1 MQSFGVYVPE
11 QDAAWETQDNGTL
24 YDDLLERYNRCDAV
38 ECLCPDGRE
47 ADEDYTIW
55 EIVSIIWV
63 IFNSLMT
70 YDEIFYSF
78 PSIVLLFAIVKI
90 YKFDFRSYAGVVVL
104 KEFML
109 NVETCRYQKI

>member
-63 IFNSLMT
+63 IFNWHLH
-70 YDEIFYSF
+70 
-78 PSIVLLFAIVKI
+78 
-90 YKFDFRSYAGVVVL
+90 GL
-104 KEFML
+104 KKYIIL
-109 NVETCRYQKI
+109 RYCQKILI

>member
-63 IFNSLMT
+63 IFNPILT
-70 YDEIFYSF
+70 G
-78 PSIVLLFAIVKI
+78 PSTPICLSNILLYVIVKI
-90 YKFDFRSYAGVVVL
+90 Y
-104 KEFML
+104 
-109 NVETCRYQKI
+109 

>member
-70 YDEIFYSF
+70 YY
-78 PSIVLLFAIVKI
+78 IVV
-90 YKFDFRSYAGVVVL
+90 
-104 KEFML
+104 
-109 NVETCRYQKI
+109 

>member
-55 EIVSIIWV
+55 EIVSIVWV
-63 IFNSLMT
+63 ILSTMMT
-70 YDEIFYSF
+70 YLSL
-78 PSIVLLFAIVKI
+78 VLLFVIVKI
-90 YKFDFRSYAGVVVL
+90 YEFDFRSYAGVVVL
-104 KEFML
+104 KEFM
-109 NVETCRYQKI
+109 

>member
-70 YDEIFYSF
+70 YDEKNLSKYCL
-78 PSIVLLFAIVKI
+78 IV
-90 YKFDFRSYAGVVVL
+90 
-104 KEFML
+104 
-109 NVETCRYQKI
+109 RYCKNLQI